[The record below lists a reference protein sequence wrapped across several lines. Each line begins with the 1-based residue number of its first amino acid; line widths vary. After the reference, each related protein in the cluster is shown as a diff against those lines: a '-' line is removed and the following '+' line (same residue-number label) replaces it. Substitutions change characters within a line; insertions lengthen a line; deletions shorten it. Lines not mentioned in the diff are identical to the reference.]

1 MNNVFFK
8 DGFLTSTEA
17 QNICNVANEVIAR
30 LTESINSV
38 QFYNTSI
45 TSIVSSDNEV
55 CAGRGTTDIAW
66 IQDNI
71 IKIGQYNSL
80 IAWLKEA
87 IKNKEEALEELSSI
101 RLQDWSE
108 YENYPAPKSPSRKA
122 SVTKEDVIRNLEAV
136 ELNKYFTL
144 QSKAAAIGKF
154 IHETG
159 SISRAKIMLN
169 KVVAEPNK
177 ISGAGRDTVIYRY
190 TPSVKADDVDNMFL
204 SLMSEHRNLNAQLN
218 FIKAKAVEEANKQNI
233 ANEQEYQKA
242 RTAYSKEYNDW
253 LDKIE
258 DLQSRFNQYIITEKE
273 KISKL
278 KINVP
283 DSLMETYKSI
293 KALLAE

>member
-66 IQDNI
+66 IQDAI
-71 IKIGQYNSL
+71 IKIGQNNSL

-87 IKNKEEALEELSSI
+87 IKNKNEAIAEVSAMCI
-101 RLQDWSE
+101 QDWSE
-108 YENYPAPKSPSRKA
+108 YKNYSMPKSPSRKA
-122 SVTKEDVIRNLEAV
+122 TVTKEDVIKNLEAT

-177 ISGAGRDTVIYRY
+177 ISGAGRDTVVYKY
-190 TPSVKADDVDNMFL
+190 APSVNVDDVDSMFL

-253 LDKIE
+253 LDKTE

-293 KALLAE
+293 KALLTE

>member
-17 QNICNVANEVIAR
+17 QNICNVANELIAR
-30 LTESINSV
+30 LTEHLNSV

-66 IQDNI
+66 IQDAI
-71 IKIGQYNSL
+71 IKIGKYNSL

-87 IKNKEEALEELSSI
+87 IKNKEEAIGKISSMS
-101 RLQDWSE
+101 LQEWSE
-108 YENYPAPKSPSRKA
+108 FKYYPNPMSPSRKA
-122 SVTKEDVIRNLEAV
+122 TVTREDVIRNLEAT

-169 KVVAEPNK
+169 KVVAEPSK
-177 ISGAGRDTVIYRY
+177 VSGAGRDTVVYKY
-190 TPSVKADDVDNMFL
+190 TPSVNVDDVDSMFL

-218 FIKAKAVEEANKQNI
+218 FIKAKAVEEANRQNI

-253 LDKIE
+253 LDKTE

-293 KALLAE
+293 KALLTE

>member
-30 LTESINSV
+30 LAESINSV

-55 CAGRGTTDIAW
+55 CAGRGTTDITW
-66 IQDNI
+66 IQDAI
-71 IKIGQYNSL
+71 IKIGKYNSL

-87 IKNKEEALEELSSI
+87 IKNKEEAIGEISSMS
-101 RLQDWSE
+101 LQEWSE

-122 SVTKEDVIRNLEAV
+122 TVTREDVIRNLEAT

-169 KVVAEPNK
+169 KVVAEPSK
-177 ISGAGRDTVIYRY
+177 VSGAGRDTVVYKY
-190 TPSVKADDVDNMFL
+190 TPSVNVNDVDNMFL

-253 LDKIE
+253 LDKTE
-258 DLQSRFNQYIITEKE
+258 DLQSRFNQYRITEKE

-293 KALLAE
+293 KALLTE

>member
-66 IQDNI
+66 IQDDI

-87 IKNKEEALEELSSI
+87 IKNKEEALGELSSM

-122 SVTKEDVIRNLEAV
+122 SVTKEDVIRNLEAT

-258 DLQSRFNQYIITEKE
+258 DLQSRFNKYIITEKE

-283 DSLMETYKSI
+283 DSLTETYESI

>member
-30 LTESINSV
+30 LTESINSI

-66 IQDNI
+66 IQDAI

-87 IKNKEEALEELSSI
+87 IKNKEEALEELSNTHI
-101 RLQDWSE
+101 QDWSE
-108 YENYPAPKSPSRKA
+108 YKDYPAPKSPSRKA

-258 DLQSRFNQYIITEKE
+258 DLQSRFNRYIITEKE

-283 DSLMETYKSI
+283 NSLTETYKSI
-293 KALLAE
+293 KALLTE

>member
-1 MNNVFFK
+1 MKLLQDSLN
-8 DGFLTSTEA
+8 T
-17 QNICNVANEVIAR
+17 
-30 LTESINSV
+30 V
-38 QFYNTSI
+38 QFYNTTI
-45 TSIVSSDNEV
+45 TSIVSSDNAID
-55 CAGRGTTDIAW
+55 AGKGTTDTLW
-66 IQDNI
+66 IRDAI

-87 IKNKEEALEELSSI
+87 IKNKEEALGELSSTRI
-101 RLQDWSE
+101 QDWSE
-108 YENYPAPKSPSRKA
+108 YEYYPAPSKEVT
-122 SVTKEDVIRNLEAV
+122 VTKEDVIRNLGAT

-159 SISRAKIMLN
+159 SVSRAKVMLG
-169 KVVAEPNK
+169 KVIAEPNK
-177 ISGAGRDTVIYRY
+177 ISGAGRDTVVYRY
-190 TPSVKADDVDNMFL
+190 TPSVEVADVDNMFL

-218 FIKAKAVEEANKQNI
+218 SIKADAIEEANKQNI

-253 LDKIE
+253 LDKNE

-293 KALLAE
+293 KALLTE

>member
-45 TSIVSSDNEV
+45 TSILSSDNEV

-66 IQDNI
+66 IQDAI
-71 IKIGQYNSL
+71 IKIGQNNSL

-87 IKNKEEALEELSSI
+87 IKNKNEGIAEVSAMCI
-101 RLQDWSE
+101 QDWSE
-108 YENYPAPKSPSRKA
+108 YKNYSMPKSPSRKA
-122 SVTKEDVIRNLEAV
+122 SVTKEDVIRNLEAT

-253 LDKIE
+253 LDKTE

-293 KALLAE
+293 KALLTE

>member
-66 IQDNI
+66 IQDAI

-87 IKNKEEALEELSSI
+87 IKNKEEAIGEISSI
-101 RLQDWSE
+101 RLQEWSE
-108 YENYPAPKSPSRKA
+108 FKYYPNPISPCRKA
-122 SVTKEDVIRNLEAV
+122 TVTKEDVIRNLEAT

-159 SISRAKIMLN
+159 SISKAKIMLN

-253 LDKIE
+253 LDKTE

-293 KALLAE
+293 KALLTE

>member
-66 IQDNI
+66 IQDAI
-71 IKIGQYNSL
+71 IKIGQNNSL

-87 IKNKEEALEELSSI
+87 IKNKNEAIAEVSAMCI
-101 RLQDWSE
+101 QDWSE
-108 YENYPAPKSPSRKA
+108 YKNYSMPKSPSRKA
-122 SVTKEDVIRNLEAV
+122 TVTKEDVIRNLEAT

-293 KALLAE
+293 KALLTE

>member
-8 DGFLTSTEA
+8 NGFLTSTEA

-30 LTESINSV
+30 LAESINSV

-66 IQDNI
+66 IQDAI

-87 IKNKEEALEELSSI
+87 IKNKEEALKELSDI
-101 RLQDWSE
+101 ELQEWSE
-108 YENYPAPKSPSRKA
+108 YKYYPAPKSPSRKA
-122 SVTKEDVIRNLEAV
+122 SVTKEDVIRNLEAT

-154 IHETG
+154 IHEGG
-159 SISRAKIMLN
+159 SISKAKVMLN
-169 KVVAEPNK
+169 KVIAEPNK
-177 ISGAGRDTVIYRY
+177 VSGAGRDTVVYRY
-190 TPSVKADDVDNMFL
+190 TPSVEVADVDNMFL

-218 FIKAKAVEEANKQNI
+218 GIKADAIEEANKQNI
-233 ANEQEYQKA
+233 VNEQEYQKA

-293 KALLAE
+293 KALLTE

>member
-8 DGFLTSTEA
+8 NGFLTSTEA
-17 QNICNVANEVIAR
+17 QNICNVANEVIAE

-38 QFYNTSI
+38 QFYNTTI
-45 TSIVSSDNEV
+45 TSIVSSNNAV
-55 CAGRGTTDIAW
+55 NAGKGTPDVSW
-66 IQDNI
+66 IQGAI

-87 IKNKEEALEELSSI
+87 IKNKNEALDELSSI
-101 RLQDWSE
+101 RIRDWSE
-108 YENYPAPKSPSRKA
+108 YEDYPAPKSPSKKA
-122 SVTKEDVIRNLEAV
+122 TVTKEDVIRNLGAT

-159 SISRAKIMLN
+159 SISKAKVMLN
-169 KVVAEPNK
+169 KVIAEPNK
-177 ISGAGRDTVIYRY
+177 ISGAGRDTVVYKY
-190 TPSVKADDVDNMFL
+190 TPSVEVAEVNSMFL

-253 LDKIE
+253 LDKTE

-293 KALLAE
+293 KALLTE

>member
-30 LTESINSV
+30 LAESINSV

-55 CAGRGTTDIAW
+55 CAGKGTTDIAW
-66 IQDNI
+66 IQDAI
-71 IKIGQYNSL
+71 IKIGKYNSL

-87 IKNKEEALEELSSI
+87 IKNKEEALGELSGM
-101 RLQDWSE
+101 RLQEWSE

-122 SVTKEDVIRNLEAV
+122 SVTKEDVIRNLEAI

-169 KVVAEPNK
+169 RVVAEPNK
-177 ISGAGRDTVIYRY
+177 ISGAGRDTVIYKY
-190 TPSVKADDVDNMFL
+190 TPSVKVDDVDNMFL

-218 FIKAKAVEEANKQNI
+218 FIKAKAVEEANKQSI

-253 LDKIE
+253 LDKTE

>member
-8 DGFLTSTEA
+8 NGFLTSTEA

-30 LTESINSV
+30 LTESINSI

-66 IQDNI
+66 IQDAI

-87 IKNKEEALEELSSI
+87 IKNKEEALEELSDME
-101 RLQDWSE
+101 LQDWSE
-108 YENYPAPKSPSRKA
+108 YKDYPAPKSPSRKA
-122 SVTKEDVIRNLEAV
+122 SVTKEDVIRNLEAT

-154 IHETG
+154 IHEG
-159 SISRAKIMLN
+159 GRVSKAKIMLG
-169 KVVAEPNK
+169 KVIAEPNK
-177 ISGAGRDTVIYRY
+177 ISGTGRDTVVYKY
-190 TPSVKADDVDNMFL
+190 TPSVNVDDVDNMFL
-204 SLMSEHRNLNAQLN
+204 SLMFEHRNLNAQLN
-218 FIKAKAVEEANKQNI
+218 FIKAKAIEEANTQNI
-233 ANEQEYQKA
+233 VNEQEYQKA

-293 KALLAE
+293 KALLTE

>member
-8 DGFLTSTEA
+8 NGFLTSTEA

-30 LTESINSV
+30 LAESINSV

-66 IQDNI
+66 IQDAI

-87 IKNKEEALEELSSI
+87 IKNKEEALKELSDI
-101 RLQDWSE
+101 ELQEWSE
-108 YENYPAPKSPSRKA
+108 YKDYPTPKSPSRKA
-122 SVTKEDVIRNLEAV
+122 SVTKEDVIRNLEAT

-154 IHETG
+154 IHEGG
-159 SISRAKIMLN
+159 SVSKAKVMLGM
-169 KVVAEPNK
+169 VIAEPNK
-177 ISGAGRDTVIYRY
+177 ISGAGRDTVVYKY
-190 TPSVKADDVDNMFL
+190 TPSVNVDDVDNMFL

-218 FIKAKAVEEANKQNI
+218 SIKAKAIEEANKQNI

-253 LDKIE
+253 LDKTE

>member
-8 DGFLTSTEA
+8 NGFLTSTEA
-17 QNICNVANEVIAR
+17 QNICNVANEVIAG

-55 CAGRGTTDIAW
+55 CAGKGTTDIAW
-66 IQDNI
+66 IQESI
-71 IKIGQYNSL
+71 VKIGQYNSL

-87 IKNKEEALEELSSI
+87 IKNKNDATTELASI
-101 RLQDWSE
+101 KIQEWSE
-108 YENYPAPKSPSRKA
+108 YEEYPVPKSPSRKA
-122 SVTKEDVIRNLEAV
+122 SVTKEDVIKNLEAG

-169 KVVAEPNK
+169 KVVSEPNK
-177 ISGAGRDTVIYRY
+177 ISGAGRDTVVYRY
-190 TPSVKADDVDNMFL
+190 TPSVNVDDVDNMFL

-218 FIKAKAVEEANKQNI
+218 FIKAKATEEANKQNI

-258 DLQSRFNQYIITEKE
+258 DIQSRFNQYIITEKE

-283 DSLMETYKSI
+283 ESLMETYKSI

>member
-30 LTESINSV
+30 LAESINSV

-55 CAGRGTTDIAW
+55 CAGRGTTDITW
-66 IQDNI
+66 IQDAI
-71 IKIGQYNSL
+71 IKIGKYNSL

-87 IKNKEEALEELSSI
+87 IKNKEEAIGEISSMS
-101 RLQDWSE
+101 LQEWSE
-108 YENYPAPKSPSRKA
+108 FKYYPNPMSPSRKA
-122 SVTKEDVIRNLEAV
+122 TVTREDVIRNLEAT

-169 KVVAEPNK
+169 KVVAEPSK
-177 ISGAGRDTVIYRY
+177 VSGAGRDTVVYKY
-190 TPSVKADDVDNMFL
+190 TPSVNVDDVDNMFL

-218 FIKAKAVEEANKQNI
+218 FIKAKAAEEANRQNI

-253 LDKIE
+253 LDKTE

-293 KALLAE
+293 KALLTE

>member
-30 LTESINSV
+30 LTEHLNSV

-45 TSIVSSDNEV
+45 TSIVSSDNEIH
-55 CAGRGTTDIAW
+55 AGIGTRNVSW
-66 IQDNI
+66 IQDEI
-71 IKIGQYNSL
+71 VTIGQYNSL

-87 IKNKEEALEELSSI
+87 IKNKEEALDKLSDMEL
-101 RLQDWSE
+101 QEWSGFE
-108 YENYPAPKSPSRKA
+108 CYPRPMSPSRKA
-122 SVTKEDVIRNLEAV
+122 TVTREDVIRNLEAT

-154 IHETG
+154 IHESG
-159 SISRAKIMLN
+159 SISRAKVMLG
-169 KVVAEPNK
+169 KVLAEPNK
-177 ISGAGRDTVIYRY
+177 ISGTGRDTVVYKY
-190 TPSVKADDVDNMFL
+190 TPSVNVDDVDNMFL

-218 FIKAKAVEEANKQNI
+218 FIKAKAAEEANKQNI

-253 LDKIE
+253 LDKTE

-293 KALLAE
+293 KALLTE

>member
-17 QNICNVANEVIAR
+17 QNICNVANEVIAG
-30 LTESINSV
+30 LTDSLNTV
-38 QFYNTSI
+38 QFYNTTI
-45 TSIVSSDNEV
+45 TSIVSSDNAID
-55 CAGRGTTDIAW
+55 AGKGTTDTSW
-66 IQDNI
+66 IQDAI

-87 IKNKEEALEELSSI
+87 IKNKNEAIDKLSDMRI
-101 RLQDWSE
+101 QEWSE
-108 YENYPAPKSPSRKA
+108 FEYYPNPMSPSRKA
-122 SVTKEDVIRNLEAV
+122 TVTKEDVIRNLDTV
-136 ELNKYFTL
+136 KLNRYFTL
-144 QSKAAAIGKF
+144 QSRAAAIGKF
-154 IHETG
+154 IHENG
-159 SISRAKIMLN
+159 SVSKAKIMLS
-169 KVVAEPNK
+169 KVIAEPNK
-177 ISGAGRDTVIYRY
+177 VSGAGRDTVVYRY
-190 TPSVKADDVDNMFL
+190 TPSVDADKVNDMFL

-218 FIKAKAVEEANKQNI
+218 SIKADAIEEANKQNI

-242 RTAYSKEYNDW
+242 RIAYSKEQNDW
-253 LDKIE
+253 INKTE

-293 KALLAE
+293 KALLTK

>member
-30 LTESINSV
+30 LTEHLNSV

-55 CAGRGTTDIAW
+55 CAGRGTTDITW
-66 IQDNI
+66 IQDAI
-71 IKIGQYNSL
+71 IKIGKYNSL

-87 IKNKEEALEELSSI
+87 IKNKEEAIGEISSMS
-101 RLQDWSE
+101 LQEWSE
-108 YENYPAPKSPSRKA
+108 FKYYPNPISPSRKTT
-122 SVTKEDVIRNLEAV
+122 VTREDVIRNLEAT

-154 IHETG
+154 IHESG
-159 SISRAKIMLN
+159 SISRAKVMLG
-169 KVVAEPNK
+169 KVLAEPNK
-177 ISGAGRDTVIYRY
+177 ISGTGRDTVVYKY
-190 TPSVKADDVDNMFL
+190 TPSVNVDDVDNMFL

-218 FIKAKAVEEANKQNI
+218 FIKAKAAEEANKQNI

-253 LDKIE
+253 LDKTE

-283 DSLMETYKSI
+283 DFLMETYKSI
-293 KALLAE
+293 KALLTE

>member
-17 QNICNVANEVIAR
+17 QNICNVANEIIAR
-30 LTESINSV
+30 LTEHLNSV

-45 TSIVSSDNEV
+45 TSIISSDNEI
-55 CAGRGTTDIAW
+55 CAGIGTRNVSW
-66 IQDNI
+66 IQDEI
-71 IKIGQYNSL
+71 VTIGQYNSL
-80 IAWLKEA
+80 IAWFKEA
-87 IKNKEEALEELSSI
+87 IKNKEEALDKLSDMEL
-101 RLQDWSE
+101 QEWSE
-108 YENYPAPKSPSRKA
+108 FKCYPKPISPIRKTT
-122 SVTKEDVIRNLEAV
+122 VTKDDVIRNLGAT

-154 IHETG
+154 IHEGG
-159 SISRAKIMLN
+159 SVSRAKVMLG
-169 KVVAEPNK
+169 KVLAEPNK
-177 ISGAGRDTVIYRY
+177 ISGAGRDTVVYKY
-190 TPSVKADDVDNMFL
+190 TPSVNVDDVDNMFL
-204 SLMSEHRNLNAQLN
+204 SLMSEHRNLNTQLN
-218 FIKAKAVEEANKQNI
+218 FIKAKAIEEANKQNI

-242 RTAYSKEYNDW
+242 RIAYSKEYNDW
-253 LDKIE
+253 LDKTE

-293 KALLAE
+293 KALLTE

>member
-66 IQDNI
+66 IQDAI

-87 IKNKEEALEELSSI
+87 IKNKEEALEELSSM

-108 YENYPAPKSPSRKA
+108 YENYPTPKSPSRKA

-293 KALLAE
+293 KALLTE

>member
-30 LTESINSV
+30 LTEHINSV

-45 TSIVSSDNEV
+45 TSIVSSDNEI
-55 CAGRGTTDIAW
+55 CAGVGTRSVSW
-66 IQDNI
+66 IQDEI
-71 IKIGQYNSL
+71 ITIGKYNSL

-87 IKNKEEALEELSSI
+87 IKNKEEALDELSDM
-101 RLQDWSE
+101 RLQEWSE

-122 SVTKEDVIRNLEAV
+122 TVTKEDVIRNLEAT

-253 LDKIE
+253 LDKTE

-293 KALLAE
+293 KALLTE

>member
-8 DGFLTSTEA
+8 NGFLTSTEA
-17 QNICNVANEVIAR
+17 QNICNVANEVIAE

-38 QFYNTSI
+38 QFYNTTI
-45 TSIVSSDNEV
+45 TSIVSSNNAV
-55 CAGRGTTDIAW
+55 NAGKGTPDVSW
-66 IQDNI
+66 IQGAI

-87 IKNKEEALEELSSI
+87 IKNKNEAIEELSNTHI
-101 RLQDWSE
+101 RDWSE
-108 YENYPAPKSPSRKA
+108 YEDYPAPKSPSKKA
-122 SVTKEDVIRNLEAV
+122 TVTKEDVIRNLGAT

-144 QSKAAAIGKF
+144 QSRAAAIGKF

-159 SISRAKIMLN
+159 SISKAKVMLN
-169 KVVAEPNK
+169 KVIAEPNK
-177 ISGAGRDTVIYRY
+177 ISGAGRDTVVYKY
-190 TPSVKADDVDNMFL
+190 TPSVEVTEVNDMFL

-253 LDKIE
+253 IDKTE

-293 KALLAE
+293 KSLLAE

>member
-30 LTESINSV
+30 LTEHLNSV

-45 TSIVSSDNEV
+45 TSIVSSDNEI

-66 IQDNI
+66 IQDAI
-71 IKIGQYNSL
+71 IKIGKCNSL

-87 IKNKEEALEELSSI
+87 IKNKEETLDELSDM
-101 RLQDWSE
+101 RLQEWSE
-108 YENYPAPKSPSRKA
+108 YKNYPALKSPSRKA
-122 SVTKEDVIRNLEAV
+122 TVTKEDVIRNLEAT

-159 SISRAKIMLN
+159 SISRAKVMLG
-169 KVVAEPNK
+169 KVLAEPNK
-177 ISGAGRDTVIYRY
+177 ISGAGRDTVVYKY
-190 TPSVKADDVDNMFL
+190 TPSVNVDDVDNMFL
-204 SLMSEHRNLNAQLN
+204 SLMSEHRSLNAQLN

-293 KALLAE
+293 KALLTE

>member
-17 QNICNVANEVIAR
+17 QNICNVANEVIAG
-30 LTESINSV
+30 LTDSLNTV
-38 QFYNTSI
+38 QFYNTTI
-45 TSIVSSDNEV
+45 TSIVSSDNAID
-55 CAGRGTTDIAW
+55 AGKGTTDTSW
-66 IQDNI
+66 IQDAI

-87 IKNKEEALEELSSI
+87 IKNKNEAIDKLSDMRI
-101 RLQDWSE
+101 QEWSE
-108 YENYPAPKSPSRKA
+108 FEYYPNPMSPSRKA
-122 SVTKEDVIRNLEAV
+122 TVTKEDVIRNLDTV
-136 ELNKYFTL
+136 KLNRYFTL
-144 QSKAAAIGKF
+144 QSRAAAIGKF
-154 IHETG
+154 IHENG
-159 SISRAKIMLN
+159 SVSKAKIMLS
-169 KVVAEPNK
+169 KVIAEPNK
-177 ISGAGRDTVIYRY
+177 VSGAGRDTVVYRY
-190 TPSVKADDVDNMFL
+190 TPSVDANKVNDMFL

-218 FIKAKAVEEANKQNI
+218 SIKADAIEEANKQNI

-242 RTAYSKEYNDW
+242 RTAYSKEQNDW
-253 LDKIE
+253 FDKTE

-293 KALLAE
+293 KALLTK

>member
-1 MNNVFFK
+1 MIRAYVN
-8 DGFLTSTEA
+8 
-17 QNICNVANEVIAR
+17 
-30 LTESINSV
+30 
-38 QFYNTSI
+38 
-45 TSIVSSDNEV
+45 
-55 CAGRGTTDIAW
+55 
-66 IQDNI
+66 
-71 IKIGQYNSL
+71 
-80 IAWLKEA
+80 
-87 IKNKEEALEELSSI
+87 NKEYELREYSLTIQETVNERATCSFSLKTNMSVKLEKGMPAQIEAEDDLLFNGFCQEV
-101 RLQDWSE
+101 E
-108 YENYPAPKSPSRKA
+108 YKDYPAPKSPSKKA
-122 SVTKEDVIRNLEAV
+122 TVTKDDVIRNLGAT

-154 IHETG
+154 IHEGG
-159 SISRAKIMLN
+159 SISKAKVMLG
-169 KVVAEPNK
+169 KVIAEPNR
-177 ISGAGRDTVIYRY
+177 ISGAGRDTVVYKY
-190 TPSVKADDVDNMFL
+190 TPSVNVDDVDNMFL

-218 FIKAKAVEEANKQNI
+218 SIKAKAIEEANKQNI

>member
-66 IQDNI
+66 IQDAI

-87 IKNKEEALEELSSI
+87 IKNKNEAIEELSDI
-101 RLQDWSE
+101 CIQDWSE
-108 YENYPAPKSPSRKA
+108 YENYPAPKSPSKKA
-122 SVTKEDVIRNLEAV
+122 TVTKDDVIRNLEAT

-190 TPSVKADDVDNMFL
+190 TPSVKVDDVDNMFL

>member
-30 LTESINSV
+30 LAESINSV

-66 IQDNI
+66 IQDAI
-71 IKIGQYNSL
+71 IKIGKYNSL

-87 IKNKEEALEELSSI
+87 IKNKEEAIGEISSMS
-101 RLQDWSE
+101 LQEWSE
-108 YENYPAPKSPSRKA
+108 FKYYPNPMSPSRKA
-122 SVTKEDVIRNLEAV
+122 SVTKEDVIRNLEAI

-169 KVVAEPNK
+169 RVVAEPNK

-190 TPSVKADDVDNMFL
+190 TPSVKVDDVDNMFL

-253 LDKIE
+253 LDKTE

-293 KALLAE
+293 KALLTE

>member
-17 QNICNVANEVIAR
+17 QNICNVANEVIAG

-45 TSIVSSDNEV
+45 TSIISSDNEV

-66 IQDNI
+66 IQDSI

-87 IKNKEEALEELSSI
+87 IKNKNEALDELSDME
-101 RLQDWSE
+101 LQEWSE
-108 YENYPAPKSPSRKA
+108 FKCYPKPISPCRKIT
-122 SVTKEDVIRNLEAV
+122 VTKEDVIRNLEAP

-144 QSKAAAIGKF
+144 QSRAAAIGKF

-159 SISRAKIMLN
+159 SISKAKVMLN
-169 KVVAEPNK
+169 KVIAEPNK
-177 ISGAGRDTVIYRY
+177 VSGAGRDTVVYKY
-190 TPSVKADDVDNMFL
+190 TPSVEVAEVNDMFL

-253 LDKIE
+253 IDKTE
-258 DLQSRFNQYIITEKE
+258 DLQSRFNQYITTEKE

>member
-30 LTESINSV
+30 LAESINTV

-55 CAGRGTTDIAW
+55 CAGRGTTDITW
-66 IQDNI
+66 IQDAI
-71 IKIGQYNSL
+71 IKIGKYNSL

-87 IKNKEEALEELSSI
+87 IKNKEEAIGEISSMS
-101 RLQDWSE
+101 LQEWSE
-108 YENYPAPKSPSRKA
+108 FKYYPNPMSPSRKA
-122 SVTKEDVIRNLEAV
+122 TVTREDVIRNLEATD
-136 ELNKYFTL
+136 LNKYFTL

-169 KVVAEPNK
+169 KVVAEPSK
-177 ISGAGRDTVIYRY
+177 VSGAGRDTVVYKY
-190 TPSVKADDVDNMFL
+190 TPSVNVNDVDNMFL

-253 LDKIE
+253 LDKTE

-293 KALLAE
+293 KALLTE

>member
-66 IQDNI
+66 IQDAI
-71 IKIGQYNSL
+71 IKIGQNNSL

-87 IKNKEEALEELSSI
+87 IKNKNEAIAEVSAMCI
-101 RLQDWSE
+101 QDWSE
-108 YENYPAPKSPSRKA
+108 YKNYSMPKSPSRKA
-122 SVTKEDVIRNLEAV
+122 TVTKEDIIRNLEAT

-253 LDKIE
+253 LDKTE

-293 KALLAE
+293 KALLTE

>member
-8 DGFLTSTEA
+8 NGFLTSTEA
-17 QNICNVANEVIAR
+17 QNICNVANEVIAG
-30 LTESINSV
+30 LTNSLNSV

-45 TSIVSSDNEV
+45 TSIVSSDTEIS
-55 CAGRGTTDIAW
+55 AGRGTTDVSW
-66 IQDNI
+66 IQDAI

-87 IKNKEEALEELSSI
+87 IKNKKDALDELSDMRI
-101 RLQDWSE
+101 QDWSE
-108 YENYPAPKSPSRKA
+108 YEYYPTPKSPSRKA
-122 SVTKEDVIRNLEAV
+122 TVEKDDIIENLDAAK
-136 ELNKYFTL
+136 LNKYFTL
-144 QSKAAAIGKF
+144 QSRAAAIGKF

-159 SISRAKIMLN
+159 SISRAKVMLS
-169 KVVAEPNK
+169 KVLAEPNK
-177 ISGAGRDTVIYRY
+177 VSGAGRDTVVYRY
-190 TPSVKADDVDNMFL
+190 TPSVDAANVDNMFL

-218 FIKAKAVEEANKQNI
+218 GIKADAIEEANKQNV

-253 LDKIE
+253 LDKTE

-293 KALLAE
+293 KALLTE

>member
-30 LTESINSV
+30 LAESINSV

-55 CAGRGTTDIAW
+55 CAGRGTTDITW
-66 IQDNI
+66 IQDAI
-71 IKIGQYNSL
+71 IKIGKYNSL

-87 IKNKEEALEELSSI
+87 IKNKEEAIGEISSMS
-101 RLQDWSE
+101 LQEWSE
-108 YENYPAPKSPSRKA
+108 FKYYPNPMSPSRKA
-122 SVTKEDVIRNLEAV
+122 TVTREDVIRNLEATD
-136 ELNKYFTL
+136 LNKYFTL

-169 KVVAEPNK
+169 KVVAEPSK
-177 ISGAGRDTVIYRY
+177 VSGAGRDTVVYKY
-190 TPSVKADDVDNMFL
+190 TPSVNVDDVDNMFL
-204 SLMSEHRNLNAQLN
+204 SLMSEHRSLNAQLN

-242 RTAYSKEYNDW
+242 RTAYSKDIMIG
-253 LDKIE
+253 LI
-258 DLQSRFNQYIITEKE
+258 
-273 KISKL
+273 KL
-278 KINVP
+278 KICSQ
-283 DSLMETYKSI
+283 DSI
-293 KALLAE
+293 NI

>member
-55 CAGRGTTDIAW
+55 CAGKGTTDIAW
-66 IQDNI
+66 IQDAI

-87 IKNKEEALEELSSI
+87 IKNKEEALEELSDI
-101 RLQDWSE
+101 RIQDWSE
-108 YENYPAPKSPSRKA
+108 YKDYPTPKSPSRKA

-190 TPSVKADDVDNMFL
+190 TPSVNVDDVDNMFL

-258 DLQSRFNQYIITEKE
+258 DLQSRFNKYIITEKE